1 LKQTKELCLKD
12 FSGFEGSIETINN
25 QLELMFSSFFVG

>member
-1 LKQTKELCLKD
+1 LCLKD

-25 QLELMFSSFFVG
+25 QLELMFSSFFWYDIFA